1 MSVYNTQ
8 MIATPAQCQ
17 SLIKAAEADK
27 LIIQTRIVNLNTSF
41 QQKSTK
47 GPDIEAAHTSVE
59 ASIPNF
65 QAFAN
70 SLPDGD
76 DLKDEMLKRVKRMEI
91 LEIDLSNRVEKFG
104 VVQLLGIQLDLA
116 IANLILN
123 ELQLFIDAVKA
134 RETELTAA

>member
-1 MSVYNTQ
+1 MSTYNTQ
-8 MIATPAQCQ
+8 LIATPAQCQ
-17 SLIKAAEADK
+17 LLIKSAEADK
-27 LIIQTRIVNLNTSF
+27 LVVQTRIVNLNTSF

-59 ASIPNF
+59 SSIPNF

-70 SLPDGD
+70 SLPDSD
-76 DLKDEMLKRVKRMEI
+76 PLKDDMLKRVKRMEI

-104 VVQLLGIQLDLA
+104 VVPLLEIQLDLA